1 VKDFLSARD
10 VSQLLGINGK
20 KVYTLAHEGK
30 IPGTKV
36 TGKWL
41 FPKRELEEL
50 LRTKAQQTIKRFSFE
65 YAVNKNLLLI
75 AGSDDPLM
83 YMVQG
88 LLHSMYP
95 HFVLFSASVGSAEG
109 LRLLKEHC
117 CHIALSHLYDH
128 STGDFNFPFI
138 GELFENPDELVIINL
153 FYRTIGFL
161 SKESPLKSFQEIIT
175 KKLRLINRQKGS
187 GIRKR
192 IESMVSDEE
201 VNAQEI
207 PGYNEEV
214 YTHLDVAYHILSGNA
229 NAGIATESVA
239 SCANLRFSRLFE
251 ERFDMVTHKETFFDK
266 NIQAFVEFIRSDS
279 FSHLLH
285 TMKGYD
291 NRETGK
297 VLYEIHND

>member
-1 VKDFLSARD
+1 MKDFLSARD

-109 LRLLKEHC
+109 
-117 CHIALSHLYDH
+117 
-128 STGDFNFPFI
+128 F
-138 GELFENPDELVIINL
+138 
-153 FYRTIGFL
+153 
-161 SKESPLKSFQEIIT
+161 
-175 KKLRLINRQKGS
+175 
-187 GIRKR
+187 
-192 IESMVSDEE
+192 
-201 VNAQEI
+201 
-207 PGYNEEV
+207 
-214 YTHLDVAYHILSGNA
+214 
-229 NAGIATESVA
+229 
-239 SCANLRFSRLFE
+239 
-251 ERFDMVTHKETFFDK
+251 
-266 NIQAFVEFIRSDS
+266 
-279 FSHLLH
+279 
-285 TMKGYD
+285 
-291 NRETGK
+291 
-297 VLYEIHND
+297 